1 MASVARGAVRLGAP
15 NGVRIVGEGIETCLA
30 VMLATGNPAWAALST
45 VGLHTVDLPDT
56 CAKLSRSC
64 WLAQRFFEATQGG
77 AEFGGS
83 AIGAECFEAT
93 GNSTPERTII
103 SAPLGLDDRS
113 YFDLGDKSW
122 GAVEIDTS
130 G

>member
-1 MASVARGAVRLGAP
+1 MIIVTACRSRSLVQLLGCAQSIC
-15 NGVRIVGEGIETCLA
+15 RTR
-30 VMLATGNPAWAALST
+30 
-45 VGLHTVDLPDT
+45 

-64 WLAQRFFEATQGG
+64 WPAQQLFEATQGG

-93 GNSTPERTII
+93 GNSTPERAVI

-113 YFDLGDKSW
+113 YFDLGDKSG
-122 GAVEIDTS
+122 GAMEIDTS
-130 G
+130 GRRVMDNSGRAPV